1 MAINIKRKAIRFTP
15 DPKRVIT
22 RFFMP
27 GNQERTQALIYKVLH
42 MSTEDREKVFD
53 QILRNFS
60 NRHRNITRIF
70 EKNFENVKEIV
81 RGLGIDPDTLDIKKK
96 LTIGAYFTMEFSIEA
111 TAFFNPS
118 IVEDPYQG
126 DLLPGQKRIIVSFRA
141 TGEGHIS
148 SLVFRSGIID
158 ENNNLT
164 FKPASGLVDVPE
176 IITRYIY
183 EKRAFF
189 NKLKEMNIKKDVID
203 LVMNQL
209 GDQFKYGELQAAI
222 ENVMQKKDLSITR
235 KKVVNAIKWLA
246 SSHYEV
252 MFSLDTAISERVL
265 FPISYSESNGIEDAR
280 FVRFS
285 DEDGSIIYYA
295 TYTAYDGY
303 SILPKLI
310 ETKDF
315 YHFKVVPIHGKYSQH
330 KGMALFPRKI
340 KGDYAMLSRIDG
352 MNNYVMF
359 SDNINLWLKAKKIL
373 EPVYPWELVQI
384 GNAGSPIETEH
395 GWLVIT
401 HGVGPMRTYC
411 LGASL
416 LDLENP
422 TKIIG
427 RLKEPLL
434 VANEEEREGYVP
446 NVVYS
451 CGSILHNGE
460 LIIPYGMSD
469 YATSFASVSLDEL
482 VHQFLPSS
490 SKDRGAVRQ
499 DTLSILLVEDD
510 AKDQKLISKI
520 LVEGGYTI
528 KVASDGIDAL
538 MQIAQ
543 GKFDLVLSD
552 IHMPNLDGFQ
562 LLEQM
567 NQKQIHIPVIFITGN
582 HDENYDIKSQELGA
596 VAYIEKPIQRKRL
609 LQILG
614 KILNSN

>member
-1 MAINIKRKAIRFTP
+1 
-15 DPKRVIT
+15 
-22 RFFMP
+22 MP
-27 GNQERTQALIYKVLH
+27 GNQERTRALIYKVLH

-81 RGLGIDPDTLDIKKK
+81 HGLGIDPDTLDIKKK

-141 TGEGHIS
+141 TGEGHLS

-183 EKRAFF
+183 EKRAFL
-189 NKLKEMNIKKDVID
+189 NKLEEMNIKKDVID

-315 YHFKVVPIHGKYSQH
+315 YHFKVVPIHGEYSQH

-340 KGDYAMLSRIDG
+340 KGEYAMLSRIDG
-352 MNNYVMF
+352 VNNYVMF

-469 YATSFASVSLDEL
+469 YASSFASVSLDEL

>member
-1 MAINIKRKAIRFTP
+1 
-15 DPKRVIT
+15 
-22 RFFMP
+22 MP
-27 GNQERTQALIYKVLH
+27 GNQERTRALIYKVLH

-81 RGLGIDPDTLDIKKK
+81 HGLGIDPDTLDIKKK

-183 EKRAFF
+183 EKRTFL
-189 NKLKEMNIKKDVID
+189 NKLEEMNIKKDVID

-209 GDQFKYGELQAAI
+209 GDHFKYGELQAAI
-222 ENVMQKKDLSITR
+222 ENVIQKKDLSITR

-315 YHFKVVPIHGKYSQH
+315 YHFKVVPIHGEYSQH

-340 KGDYAMLSRIDG
+340 KGEYAMLSRIDG
-352 MNNYVMF
+352 VNNYVMF

-469 YATSFASVSLDEL
+469 YASSFASVSLDEL

-562 LLEQM
+562 LLERM